1 MKNGGDGKR
10 KLIAELASAHQ
21 KVCTIESQLKEHG
34 QTKGKETEHC
44 QTMSDLRDSEMRYRR
59 LFETAKDGILIL
71 DANSGAITD
80 ANPFIKKILG
90 YSRQELIGK
99 RLWEIGAFFDVVASK
114 AAFEELQRKEYIRY
128 ENLPLQTK
136 DGQMRQV
143 EFISNVY
150 LVDLKKVIQCNIRN
164 ITKHKETELALK
176 ESEIRYR
183 RLFETA
189 QDGILILDADTGKII
204 DVNPFLLKLLGFIKE
219 EFLGKRLWEI
229 GAFIDTSDSKI
240 AFEELQLKKY
250 IRYEDLPLKTKDG
263 RLIAVEFVSNVYL
276 VGHQKVI
283 QCNIRDITDRK
294 HAEQEIV
301 AQSRFPSENPNP
313 VIQVEKDGK
322 IKYANHASETLLR
335 IWNCMVGECL
345 PIDWQEKVANAMNDN
360 TNVTI
365 DVQYNDLC
373 YSIMIVPILNSGYVN
388 LYGRDITDRKRA
400 EEALVKERNLLH
412 TLIDTLP
419 DRIFAKDIDS
429 KFILNN
435 AAHLR
440 ALGVHSQKDALGKT
454 DYDFRPQEYADR
466 YFISD
471 KQVLQTGEALIN
483 FEEQS
488 ITASG
493 EIGWML
499 STKVPLRDTQGNIIG
514 LVGNGRDI
522 TERKKLQQELFQSQ
536 KLQSVGVLAGGIAH
550 DFNNILGII
559 LGYTS
564 LIEKDKLHAQ
574 KQSENIA
581 AINQAVQRGAALV
594 RQILTFARKTDVLF
608 EPMSLAN
615 LFQEIFSM
623 LEQTF
628 PKIIT
633 FKKIFPE
640 DIPLILADRTQI
652 HQVLLNLCV
661 NARDAMPNGGSIT
674 IEVKQQTG
682 KQLKEQF
689 PTADQNMYVCVSV
702 TDTGGGMNEST
713 RRKVFDPFFTTKDKG
728 KGTGLGLSV
737 VYGVMQAHQGFVNV
751 ESELGH
757 GTTFHLYF
765 PIPDISQTPTVSR
778 KDDTY
783 ELGGTETILV
793 VEDEEFLLNAMRF
806 LLESK
811 GYNVLSAQD
820 GVEAIEMYKKHIQ
833 EIALVLTDIGLPLM
847 TGIEEFKKLQEIDPS
862 AAVIFASGYFEP
874 EIKAELLNAGAK
886 GFLQK
891 PYMPDEIF
899 RTLREALDKKASKDN

>member
-1 MKNGGDGKR
+1 MKSNGNGER
-10 KLIAELASAHQ
+10 ELIAELESVYQKAHE
-21 KVCTIESQLKEHG
+21 IEVQLIE
-34 QTKGKETEHC
+34 QRQPKGGEIKHRG
-44 QTMSDLRDSEMRYRR
+44 TMKDFHNSE
-59 LFETAKDGILIL
+59 L
-71 DANSGAITD
+71 
-80 ANPFIKKILG
+80 
-90 YSRQELIGK
+90 
-99 RLWEIGAFFDVVASK
+99 
-114 AAFEELQRKEYIRY
+114 
-128 ENLPLQTK
+128 
-136 DGQMRQV
+136 
-143 EFISNVY
+143 
-150 LVDLKKVIQCNIRN
+150 
-164 ITKHKETELALK
+164 
-176 ESEIRYR
+176 RYR

-189 QDGILILDADTGKII
+189 QDGILILDAETGKIVDI
-204 DVNPFLLKLLGFIKE
+204 NPFLLNLLGFTQE

-229 GAFIDTSDSKI
+229 GAFIDTSDSKT
-240 AFEELQLKKY
+240 AFEELQQKEY

-294 HAEQEIV
+294 
-301 AQSRFPSENPNP
+301 
-313 VIQVEKDGK
+313 
-322 IKYANHASETLLR
+322 
-335 IWNCMVGECL
+335 
-345 PIDWQEKVANAMNDN
+345 
-360 TNVTI
+360 
-365 DVQYNDLC
+365 
-373 YSIMIVPILNSGYVN
+373 
-388 LYGRDITDRKRA
+388 RA
-400 EEALVKERNLLH
+400 EKALINERNLLH

-419 DRIFAKDIDS
+419 DRIFAKDIGS

-435 AAHLR
+435 AAHLK
-440 ALGVHSQKDALGKT
+440 ALGVHSQEETLGKT
-454 DYDFRPQEYADR
+454 DYDFRPREYADR
-466 YFISD
+466 YSIGD
-471 KQVLQTGEALIN
+471 KQVLKTGEALVN
-483 FEEQS
+483 FEEPS

-499 STKVPLRDTQGNIIG
+499 STKVPLRDAQGTIVG

-536 KLQSVGVLAGGIAH
+536 KLQSIGVLAGGIAH

-581 AINQAVQRGAALV
+581 AINQAVERGAALV

-640 DIPLILADRTQI
+640 NIPFILADRTQI

-674 IEVKQQTG
+674 IEVEQQTG

-689 PTADQNMYVCVSV
+689 PTADQNMYVCISI
-702 TDTGGGMNEST
+702 TDTGEGMNEST

-737 VYGVMQAHQGFVNV
+737 VYGVMQAHQGFVSV
-751 ESELGH
+751 ESEEGC
-757 GTTFHLYF
+757 GSTFRLYF
-765 PIPDISQTPTVSR
+765 PVPDVSPIPIDAQ
-778 KDDTY
+778 KMDTY

-793 VEDEEFLLNAMRF
+793 VEDEELLLKAVRF

-811 GYNVLSAQD
+811 GYKVIGAQD
-820 GVEAIEMYKKHIQ
+820 GVEAIEVYKKHIQ
-833 EIALVLTDIGLPLM
+833 EIALVLTDLGLPLM
-847 TGIEEFKKLQEIDPS
+847 TGIEEFKKLKEINPFVS
-862 AAVIFASGYFEP
+862 VVFASGYFEP
-874 EIKAELLNAGAK
+874 DIKTELLKAGAM

-891 PYMPDEIF
+891 PYMSDEIF
-899 RTLREALDKKASKDN
+899 RILRKALDKKVYKDR